1 MKIEP
6 NELEEKGY
14 VLNDE
19 LNHDD
24 LTSFLKEKNTESKGF
39 FSIVFLV
46 LLFIPIPV
54 LSYFFTYYLMQ
65 DKLTL
70 LSALFSCLLGVGLVF
85 LFIPIHE
92 LLHALAYKLVGAH
105 NISFLANLKKFYF
118 AAIADQSVLNAKE
131 FKIVAL
137 FPFLTV
143 CIGAAFILPFTD
155 EFWRLALLSFV
166 SLHTLFCGGDFSLLN
181 FMQRNKSKAIV
192 TFDDR
197 RNKKTYF
204 YVRKD

>member
-6 NELEEKGY
+6 NELEENGY
-14 VLNDE
+14 VRSDE

-24 LTSFLKEKNTESKGF
+24 LTSFLKEKNQKSKGF
-39 FSIVFLV
+39 FTYAFVV
-46 LLFIPIPV
+46 LLFIPIPI
-54 LSYFFTYYLMQ
+54 LSYFFTYYVLQ
-65 DKLTL
+65 DQLTFMNAL
-70 LSALFSCLLGVGLVF
+70 LSCLLGVGLVF

-92 LLHALAYKLVGAH
+92 LLHALAYKLVGAD

-118 AAIADQSVLNAKE
+118 AAIADQSVLNVKE

-143 CIGAAFILPFTD
+143 IIGAAFILPFVN
-155 EFWRLALLSFV
+155 EFWWLALLSFV

-181 FMQRNKSKAIV
+181 FMQRNKSKGML

-204 YVRKD
+204 YVKKD